1 MIRAVPAEVAGKPR
15 VRSGLPLLPLL
26 TLLLALL
33 VPFRAARAHGA
44 LQRAVPAQNARVV
57 TMPRE
62 LRLTFNEPVVLA
74 FAAIELVG
82 PNGRP
87 VALGLLTL
95 APDSAR
101 VLIGPVTGAL
111 AAGTYTV
118 NWRVAGADGHP
129 VRGSYQF
136 TVTPEAVA
144 AAGAAIDAPPVAP
157 VAPLPAQATPSTHH
171 VSASFP
177 QGAATF
183 GAESPLYAAVRWFT
197 YLALLGLIGA
207 VAFRYAV
214 LGLVRRALG
223 SADDAITT
231 PAAQRAASLGAVCAW
246 LFIAAAVLR
255 LIAQSVALFGA
266 RDAADPASLAAMLG
280 RTAWGWGWL
289 LQLAGALLAATGF
302 ARARRPGGAGGWALA
317 AVGALLAAVTPALS
331 GHAVAS
337 PRWPALAVTS
347 DALHVIGAAGWLG
360 ALAILLFA
368 GIPAAARLEE
378 GRRGPAVAA
387 LVNAFSPTALA
398 FAALVGLT
406 GLFAGWL
413 HLGSVSALWE
423 SAYGRTLLLK
433 LGALAAVAVTGAY
446 NWLRVRPA
454 LGDETG
460 TARIRRSAG
469 VEVAVAVVVLAIT
482 AVLVATSP
490 PAAGM
495 EHVGNGAT
503 PSGEVTAR

>member
-1 MIRAVPAEVAGKPR
+1 MMPPIPAEPPRKPGGR
-15 VRSGLPLLPLL
+15 LASVRLLLPA
-26 TLLLALL
+26 LLLALL
-33 VPFRAARAHGA
+33 APQRELAAHGV
-44 LQRAVPAQNARVV
+44 LQRAVPAQNARVATV
-57 TMPRE
+57 PRE

-82 PNGRP
+82 PNGQP
-87 VALGLLTL
+87 VTLGPLAH

-101 VLIGPVTGAL
+101 ILVTPVPGTL

-129 VRGSYQF
+129 VRGTYRF

-144 AAGAAIDAPPVAP
+144 AAGAALDSAPVAP
-157 VAPLPAQATPSTHH
+157 VVPSPAQEPPATHH
-171 VSASFP
+171 DSATFP
-177 QGAATF
+177 QGAGAF

-197 YLALLGLIGA
+197 YVALLGLIGA
-207 VAFRYAV
+207 VAFRYVV
-214 LGLVRRALG
+214 LGLVRRGLG
-223 SADDAITT
+223 TADDAITT
-231 PAAQRAASLGAVCAW
+231 PAAERAAAIGAVCAW
-246 LFIAAAVLR
+246 LFLAAALLR

-289 LQLAGALLAATGF
+289 LQLAGGLLAAIGF
-302 ARARRPGGAGGWALA
+302 ARARRPGGGGGWTLA

-360 ALAILLFA
+360 SLAILLFA

-433 LGALAAVAVTGAY
+433 LGVLAVVAVTGAY

-454 LGDETG
+454 LGDDTG

-469 VEVAVAVVVLAIT
+469 VEVAVAIVVLAIT

-495 EHVGNGAT
+495 EHARNGA
-503 PSGEVTAR
+503 PSSGEVTVR